1 VVFCFYNRGGAGAI
15 NRDFRKKSPNR
26 PYEKCRYS
34 AGLESELGKR
44 PWEGAA
50 ARDFPPPIAFKFL
63 LEFRLR
69 SARDNLLAGR
79 PRSARGLRDI
89 VTQNYVRPEIALE
102 PHVSFRAIATFSP
115 RPPYFFFLPP
125 FLAVFLAAV
134 FFFAALRLAAIM
146 LHLL

>member
-1 VVFCFYNRGGAGAI
+1 MRVRPGLPAPMASRVPSVRVLAPLGTSGASTALA
-15 NRDFRKKSPNR
+15 P
-26 PYEKCRYS
+26 
-34 AGLESELGKR
+34 LGTS
-44 PWEGAA
+44 G
-50 ARDFPPPIAFKFL
+50 
-63 LEFRLR
+63 
-69 SARDNLLAGR
+69 
-79 PRSARGLRDI
+79 PRAI